1 MKKYILCSLIFGL
14 ISCSKSDNTAP
25 DLGAQITGTY
35 QATKADIGGQVV
47 RLPQNGISMGV
58 ELSRIDNSH
67 AKFFLVA
74 SIAGTKQKEGSP
86 VILTQSG
93 EKIIII
99 KNDESIGYVKG
110 KNIHL
115 DFTSQDGSKIV
126 LEANI

>member
-1 MKKYILCSLIFGL
+1 MKKCILYLIIFGL
-14 ISCSKSDNTAP
+14 ISCTKSQNTTP
-25 DLGAQITGTY
+25 DLGAQITGIY
-35 QATKADIGGQVV
+35 QATKADISGQIVK
-47 RLPQNGISMGV
+47 LPQNGISMGV

-67 AKFFLVA
+67 AEFFLVA
-74 SIAGTKQKEGSP
+74 SFSGTKQKEGSP

-93 EKIIII
+93 EKIIIM

-115 DFTSQDGSKIV
+115 DFTSEDGSKIV